1 MGAHESKA
9 MEHAGLASRPPQQW
23 TPAELERFLLADPE
37 TSTHAAAV
45 RRLKIDGKT
54 AVSLLL
60 THAVGHGAVPTTRSL
75 GSAAD
80 AIRVADRLV
89 LDGAPGADGAD
100 GARGSS
106 DERVTH
112 AVESSIGVLD
122 ATLGLHNCSKCYP
135 AAPPSAGA
143 SRELAREVVRS
154 RIPKAG
160 KAAAGSPTKA

>member
-1 MGAHESKA
+1 MLPENEMGAQESKA
-9 MEHAGLASRPPQQW
+9 MEQAGLASRPPQQW

-60 THAVGHGAVPTTRSL
+60 TRAVGHGAVPTTRSL

-89 LDGAPGADGAD
+89 LDGSRASDD
-100 GARGSS
+100 

-122 ATLGLHNCSKCYP
+122 ATLGLHNCSKGYP
-135 AAPPSAGA
+135 SAPPSAGA

-160 KAAAGSPTKA
+160 KAASSPSKA

>member
-1 MGAHESKA
+1 MGAQESKA
-9 MEHAGLASRPPQQW
+9 MEQAGLASRPPQQW

-37 TSTHAAAV
+37 TAKHAAAA

-54 AVSLLL
+54 AVALLL
-60 THAVGHGAVPTTRSL
+60 TRAVGHGAVPTARSL

-80 AIRVADRLV
+80 AIKVADRLV
-89 LDGAPGADGAD
+89 LDGGGGAGGTGGADG
-100 GARGSS
+100 GAS

-112 AVESSIGVLD
+112 AVESSLGVLD
-122 ATLGLHNCSKCYP
+122 ETLGLHNCSKCYP

-160 KAAAGSPTKA
+160 KAASSPSKA